1 MVNYTATRKFQ
12 LLSKT
17 SCKTRS
23 YKNGGITSPYV
34 SYVQLG
40 RNEFRSTVKTLKSC
54 ASETEITVGKKL
66 GSAAKGHRE
75 ARSSRSRLENSR
87 NNEPVISSLL
97 RETRNA
103 DNIEWNGGG
112 EERVTALSPR
122 HCSTLP
128 LEYIYI
134 SLPRPRATVIHSGVG
149 KGRCLVSKTRDTFK
163 TRSGYAVWTST
174 RRERNNVRERRLRV
188 IVTVTL
194 FCATPATIRA
204 TLLT

>member
-122 HCSTLP
+122 RCSTLP
-128 LEYIYI
+128 LEYIYL
-134 SLPRPRATVIHSGVG
+134 SSTTACHRRAVSGKVGVSYLRLEIRLKREVVTRCGRAHAVNVI
-149 KGRCLVSKTRDTFK
+149 T
-163 TRSGYAVWTST
+163 
-174 RRERNNVRERRLRV
+174 
-188 IVTVTL
+188 
-194 FCATPATIRA
+194 
-204 TLLT
+204 

>member
-112 EERVTALSPR
+112 EERVTALLNFAPR
-122 HCSTLP
+122 
-128 LEYIYI
+128 IYI
-134 SLPRPRATVIHSGVG
+134 SLFHDRVPPSCGVG